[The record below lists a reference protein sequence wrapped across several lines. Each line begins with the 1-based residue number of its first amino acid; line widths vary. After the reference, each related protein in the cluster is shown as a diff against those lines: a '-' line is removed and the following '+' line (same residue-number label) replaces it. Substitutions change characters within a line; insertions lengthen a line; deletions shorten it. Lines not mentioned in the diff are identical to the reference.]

1 MMDQSGKN
9 VTTEKEKKNITF
21 FITIFNTTM
30 KTIFLCI
37 LVLCFTF
44 VCCEVSNPFERI
56 LGQSCPYKSMQ
67 QCETTHICPCRTEDY
82 GSNLFISFKQNN
94 NNINYYFKYI

>member
-44 VCCEVSNPFERI
+44 VCWRSEQP
-56 LGQSCPYKSMQ
+56 L
-67 QCETTHICPCRTEDY
+67 
-82 GSNLFISFKQNN
+82 
-94 NNINYYFKYI
+94 